1 MAQVNGFDFSKY
13 DVGGTGA
20 TAGDGRLT
28 GAEVA
33 KAKADGWTIWDG
45 CSKNDKIEKYEEKN
59 SLKGNA
65 IFGFSGWKKL
75 TKAMF
80 EMGQMARSSSYKEYE
95 NLAKQKLAENLQN
108 GMELSKATE
117 KAKKDTLQ
125 QLGLSENAFNGTW
138 DNVQLLDFG
147 LEENRIIISKE
158 NAGPFLDFIKSRQN
172 K

>member
-45 CSKNDKIEKYEEKN
+45 CSKNDKIEKFEEKN
-59 SLKGNA
+59 ASSGNH
-65 IFGFSGWKKL
+65 ILSSSTWKKFA
-75 TKAMF
+75 KALF
-80 EMGQMARSSSYKEYE
+80 EIAQKERSSSYKEYE
-95 NLAKQKLAENLQN
+95 NLAKQKLAENLRN
-108 GMELSKATE
+108 GMDMDQAMEN
-117 KAKKDTLQ
+117 AKKDALKE
-125 QLGLSENAFNGTW
+125 LGLSENAFDGRW
-138 DNVQLLDFG
+138 DDVQFFDFG
-147 LEENRIIISKE
+147 MEENHFIISKE